1 MADAKTPREEVIEL
15 IERDRGLLGRPM
27 TEDGLPIIG
36 KVPQLDGA
44 YVATGH
50 NVWGVLNAP
59 ATGEA
64 LAEMIDDSVART
76 IDLTPLDPIRLR
88 RLDPSLLRSS

>member
-1 MADAKTPREEVIEL
+1 M
-15 IERDRGLLGRPM
+15 
-27 TEDGLPIIG
+27 GLPLIG

-88 RLDPSLLRSS
+88 RLDPLLLRFELRGARFAIKCKQSPISD